1 MNISEMGSYT
11 SATHKPVANEPHD
24 DDVTQLLA
32 QWRKGSPEAE
42 AELMERVQGELR
54 RLAASYL
61 RRERGGQTLQPTA
74 VVNEA
79 YIRLLPQ
86 RGVSWENRAHFFGI
100 AAKMMRRVL
109 VDHARRRHAAKRDAG
124 PAEPVSISGVASPAR
139 EADHVDVLALHDALS
154 KLADLDAPAV
164 RDRGDA
170 VLRRPHRRGNRAGPG
185 HLDGHGEA
193 RVGDLE
199 DVAQTADARAVAA
212 PRTSRLEHHGRRG
225 LAASERGAG
234 GGAAVP
240 ARRARGVGR
249 RAVRRSCRCAVRSRR
264 TCSSTTK
271 SFSKQS

>member
-1 MNISEMGSYT
+1 MSISESGSYT
-11 SATHKPVANEPHD
+11 SGTHKPVSDEPRG

-54 RLAASYL
+54 RLAASYM

-139 EADHVDVLALHDALS
+139 EVDHVDVLALHDALS
-154 KLADLDAPAV
+154 KLADLDPRQSEIVEMRFFAGLTVEEIAQVLDVSPATV
-164 RDRGDA
+164 KREWA
-170 VLRRPHRRGNRAGPG
+170 
-185 HLDGHGEA
+185 
-193 RVGDLE
+193 
-199 DVAQTADARAVAA
+199 TAKMWLKRQM
-212 PRTSRLEHHGRRG
+212 RG
-225 LAASERGAG
+225 L
-234 GGAAVP
+234 
-240 ARRARGVGR
+240 
-249 RAVRRSCRCAVRSRR
+249 
-264 TCSSTTK
+264 
-271 SFSKQS
+271 